1 MLPGIELAA
10 CADLAVPVEV
20 MRHVVRVESS
30 FNPYAIGVV
39 GGRLVRQPRNRA
51 EAVAT
56 AKMLEERGFNFSL
69 GIAQVNRHNLAPYG
83 LDSYERAF
91 DVCAN
96 LQAGSKILAECH
108 DRAKG
113 DWGKALSCYYSG
125 DFRTGFQHGYVQ
137 KVLATWNGA
146 GQDPP
151 GSDPVP
157 LAGSGPSPTGQRR
170 GQAERASLLER
181 RIQGPA
187 VAVDPEP
194 GGVAIDVPQLATRNS
209 VPAFPSEASGPVYLQ
224 PRGAPPMRPVA
235 PAADVVPP
243 PAHPSPPTAGALQG
257 NSATSTPTASRDAA
271 FVF

>member
-1 MLPGIELAA
+1 GGGGGARVLRHQAAADDDDRRRGPHQGTRRPALHHRDRLRPGTDAGGALREEPGWDAASTAPCTRRARPGRSFMLPGLELAA
-10 CADLAVPVEV
+10 CADLSVPVEV
-20 MRHVVRVESS
+20 MRHVVRVESG

-39 GGRLVRQPRNRA
+39 GGRLVRQPRNRD

-56 AKMLEERGFNFSL
+56 ARMLEKRGFNFSL
-69 GIAQVNRHNLAPYG
+69 GIAQVNRHNLRPYG

-113 DWGKALSCYYSG
+113 DWGKALSRYYSG

-194 GGVAIDVPQLATRNS
+194 GGV
-209 VPAFPSEASGPVYLQ
+209 
-224 PRGAPPMRPVA
+224 
-235 PAADVVPP
+235 
-243 PAHPSPPTAGALQG
+243 
-257 NSATSTPTASRDAA
+257 
-271 FVF
+271 